1 MFLKGDKFYYADRNK
16 GVPVK
21 CTTLTLDCHFGYPPE
36 IIAQREDTG
45 VVFECREGFY
55 DTDEYDIACIDA
67 QIKTE
72 RNGDKKVIKKV
83 VMSENEVKLL
93 KFIKNVKD
101 DSMAT
106 LDNKSIKEK
115 TDTILAM
122 VEELLQYRDL
132 GTVEELNI
140 KIEELKRWHTDK
152 IAPNVKNPFAY
163 TSTLICHNCDHKD
176 DYIEELEAEVE
187 EYRAIGTLEECR
199 GAMAQQTAQ
208 NVVRN

>member
-1 MFLKGDKFYYADRNK
+1 MFLKGDKFYYADREK
-16 GVPVK
+16 GIPVK
-21 CTTLTLDCHFGYPPE
+21 CTVLDCSHLPE

-45 VVFECREGFY
+45 AVFECKEGY
-55 DTDEYDIACIDA
+55 YKIDEYDIACIDA

-93 KFIKNVKD
+93 KFIKNIKD
-101 DSMAT
+101 DSIAT

-132 GTVEELNI
+132 GTAEELNI

-152 IAPNVKNPFAY
+152 IAQNVKNPFAY

-187 EYRAIGTLEECR
+187 AYRAIGTLEECR
-199 GAMAQQTAQ
+199 DAMAKQTAKKMGSG
-208 NVVRN
+208 

>member
-1 MFLKGDKFYYADRNK
+1 
-16 GVPVK
+16 
-21 CTTLTLDCHFGYPPE
+21 
-36 IIAQREDTG
+36 
-45 VVFECREGFY
+45 
-55 DTDEYDIACIDA
+55 
-67 QIKTE
+67 
-72 RNGDKKVIKKV
+72 
-83 VMSENEVKLL
+83 
-93 KFIKNVKD
+93 
-101 DSMAT
+101 MAT

>member
-1 MFLKGDKFYYADRNK
+1 MFLKGDKIYYADRGK

-21 CTTLTLDCHFGYPPE
+21 CIVLDATLGHPPS
-36 IIAQREDTG
+36 IIAKREDTG

-93 KFIKNVKD
+93 KFIKNIKD
-101 DSMAT
+101 DSIAT

-122 VEELLQYRDL
+122 VEELLQYRVL
-132 GTVEELNI
+132 GTVEELNK

-163 TSTLICHNCDHKD
+163 TSTLICNNCDHKD

-199 GAMAQQTAQ
+199 SAMVKQTAKK
-208 NVVRN
+208 RGSG